1 MEKKVNLIKKHTIIL
16 NLIFCIILLVWIILY
31 IDFHNKETKNTIIL
45 MGYNYKQVL
54 LFCKYTD
61 YTIEDFSE
69 KEIDVSNYIFHL
81 HDSIC
86 FEEGITLK
94 DVFLLLDKNV
104 DLFSIAAANPLLD
117 ELIKGAFKG
126 SAEQEETEL
135 ILLEIRRE
143 ILIKN
148 SEMYEF
154 TDFFGIGDNIVCGL
168 EFASAQEL
176 LHYPLLINEIVYIK
190 NDDNG
195 EEKRFRKTFTLLET
209 ITSIV
214 NEIGYSQ
221 LMSEFN
227 EESIKDLEDEF
238 YDILSTD
245 DLSKKI
251 EEEINKIT
259 KTKKILFRS

>member
-1 MEKKVNLIKKHTIIL
+1 MLNRFNLG
-16 NLIFCIILLVWIILY
+16 N
-31 IDFHNKETKNTIIL
+31 NK
-45 MGYNYKQVL
+45 
-54 LFCKYTD
+54 
-61 YTIEDFSE
+61 
-69 KEIDVSNYIFHL
+69 
-81 HDSIC
+81 
-86 FEEGITLK
+86 ITA
-94 DVFLLLDKNV
+94 
-104 DLFSIAAANPLLD
+104 S
-117 ELIKGAFKG
+117 
-126 SAEQEETEL
+126 
-135 ILLEIRRE
+135 
-143 ILIKN
+143 
-148 SEMYEF
+148 M
-154 TDFFGIGDNIVCGL
+154 DN
-168 EFASAQEL
+168 APMHYPL

-251 EEEINKIT
+251 EEEINKR
-259 KTKKILFRS
+259 KKICKICKKNNACTQHFNKPKNICIECFNKIREN